1 VSLARRLTL
10 GLWAG
15 MLISVGAIVAPLLF
29 ATLEDR
35 HLAGALAGRLFR
47 VVACV
52 SLAAALLVALVQPAT
67 VAGGLRRRLVPLLLA
82 GLLLLA
88 TFALHARAGGEGA
101 AFPLWHGL
109 ATGLYV
115 LATAGVFALW
125 LADER
130 RTPR

>member
-1 VSLARRLTL
+1 
-10 GLWAG
+10 
-15 MLISVGAIVAPLLF
+15 MLLSVGANVAPLLF

-35 HLAGALAGRLFR
+35 HLAGALAARLFR

-52 SLAAALLVALVQPAT
+52 SLVAALLVVLVQPAT
-67 VAGGLRRRLVPLLLA
+67 VAGGLRRRLVPLLPA

-88 TFALHARAGGEGA
+88 TFALHAREGGQGA
-101 AFPLWHGL
+101 AFPFWHGL
-109 ATGLYV
+109 ATGFYV